1 MEGLNKT
8 GQGPALSDGGRT
20 KEEDYGNSGGG
31 ALNKGVAFTESLA
44 DSYPGNDTN
53 SETSGPGQMKPGHYS
68 GSAGRGTRWG

>member
-20 KEEDYGNSGGG
+20 NTEDCGDSAGG
-31 ALNKGVAFTESLA
+31 ALNKGVAFSENLA

-53 SETSGPGQMKPGHYS
+53 SETSGPGQMKPGHFK
-68 GSAGRGTRWG
+68 GGAGRGCSWG